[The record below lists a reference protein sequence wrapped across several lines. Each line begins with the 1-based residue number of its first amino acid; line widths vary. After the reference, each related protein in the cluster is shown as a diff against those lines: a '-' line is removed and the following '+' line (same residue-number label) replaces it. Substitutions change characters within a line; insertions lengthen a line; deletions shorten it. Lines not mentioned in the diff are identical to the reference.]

1 MGRDAHSTTSFDGD
15 ESWRKPERAVRGLAG
30 VSVGAL
36 HAELRRRER
45 VVGKLERKRDKILSK
60 LAAVDKQIARE
71 GGAPGAR
78 RGGGRRGGKRGG
90 PSLVEALRV
99 LLTGKTMS
107 VTEAAEEVQKAGYQT
122 SSPNFRTMVNQ
133 SLLKKDIFKRTGR
146 GMYTAK

>member
-1 MGRDAHSTTSFDGD
+1 VA
-15 ESWRKPERAVRGLAG
+15 RKPERAVRGLAG

-60 LAAVDKQIARE
+60 LAAVEKQIARE
-71 GGAPGAR
+71 GGALGAR
-78 RGGGRRGGKRGG
+78 RGGGRRGGRRGG

-122 SSPNFRTMVNQ
+122 TSPNFRTMVNQ